1 VKVKDFLRDSS
12 IVLSA
17 WAKSSG
23 LDPISFS
30 QALATQISLEL
41 EKLYSIFKTI
51 DEEKANIILDE
62 IKKEFKR
69 SLISEYELEAK
80 IAKEVIEN
88 LKWT

>member
-17 WAKSSG
+17 WAKASG

-30 QALATQISLEL
+30 RAIAVQISLEL

-51 DEEKANIILDE
+51 DEEKANCILDE
-62 IKKEFKR
+62 FKKEFKR
-69 SLISEYELEAK
+69 SLLSEDELEAK
-80 IAKEVIEN
+80 IAKEVMEN
-88 LKWT
+88 LKWI